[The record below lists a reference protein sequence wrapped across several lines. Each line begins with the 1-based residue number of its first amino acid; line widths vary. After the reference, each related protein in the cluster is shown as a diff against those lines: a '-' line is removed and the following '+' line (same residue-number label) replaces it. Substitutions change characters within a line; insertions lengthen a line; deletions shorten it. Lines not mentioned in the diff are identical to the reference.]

1 MTTICVL
8 WWLGHFKLC
17 RCQQSAQVWKH
28 RRYSS
33 FITSIWE
40 SLLLTSFFTSPK
52 RSIIWN
58 LKALGCKDSHEGL
71 DGDRVTN
78 ARLPHIEIG
87 GQKSRAIY
95 AIHSIYPVTSQLYT
109 TYKHFLQSFLNSMK
123 GEVSSRRFSSRQ
135 LIIAHQDETGLQT
148 VMQNVWNIIS
158 S

>member
-1 MTTICVL
+1 MARAFET
-8 WWLGHFKLC
+8 K
-17 RCQQSAQVWKH
+17 CQQSAQVWKH

-87 GQKSRAIY
+87 GQKSRAHICVQGKKDNQEILMHVLQGLSLPYFAKAIY
-95 AIHSIYPVTSQLYT
+95 AIHSISTPLLVNYIRLTNIFYN
-109 TYKHFLQSFLNSMK
+109 HF
-123 GEVSSRRFSSRQ
+123 
-135 LIIAHQDETGLQT
+135 
-148 VMQNVWNIIS
+148 
-158 S
+158 